1 MPTSAYKEYM
11 KACMLKKN
19 TKGKSANEVRA
30 ALTDCAR
37 AWTRAIERR
46 APEPFDEQALAEQ
59 YAKRY

>member
-1 MPTSAYKEYM
+1 MPTNAYKEYM

-19 TKGKSANEVRA
+19 MKGKSASEVRA

-37 AWTRAIERR
+37 AWTRAVERR

-59 YAKRY
+59 YARRY

>member
-1 MPTSAYKEYM
+1 MPTNAYKEYM

-19 TKGKSANEVRA
+19 TKGKSADEVRA

-59 YAKRY
+59 YARRY

>member
-1 MPTSAYKEYM
+1 MPGNAYREYM

-19 TKGKSANEVRA
+19 TKGKSASEVRA
-30 ALTDCAR
+30 ALTECAT

-46 APEPFDEQALAEQ
+46 TPEAFDEQALAEQ